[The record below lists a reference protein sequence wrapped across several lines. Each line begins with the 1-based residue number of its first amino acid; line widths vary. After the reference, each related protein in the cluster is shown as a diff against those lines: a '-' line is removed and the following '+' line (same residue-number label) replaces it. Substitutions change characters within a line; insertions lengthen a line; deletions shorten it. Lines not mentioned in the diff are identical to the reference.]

1 MPTPHPS
8 HQTPKP
14 KALIFDLMG
23 TCTNWQS
30 SLLPHLTSAPS
41 PALSPRDALAL
52 AADWRAGF
60 FREIHARFER
70 GAEGE
75 DIDVTH
81 ARVLDRLLVERR
93 WDWGDGEKER
103 CVDAWHAQVDG
114 LGGCAADFGVLSLA
128 GCCAGTGE
136 VEEEVFCPDPRIY
149 LKAIE
154 LLQLRPEECIMVA
167 AHAYDLRAAKGV
179 GMQTIYIHRTTED
192 LDEDMSLVEKENDRF
207 LDGTT
212 GGVDC
217 GLGALADVLDA

>member
-1 MPTPHPS
+1 MSTPHLP
-8 HQTPKP
+8 HHGPKP

-30 SLLPHLTSAPS
+30 SLLPPLTFQPS
-41 PALSPRDALAL
+41 PALSRRDALAL

-70 GAEGE
+70 GERGE

-81 ARVLDRLLVERR
+81 ARVLDRLLEERG
-93 WDWGDGEKER
+93 WDWGDGEKSK
-103 CVDAWHAQVDG
+103 CVEAWHAQ
-114 LGGCAADFGVLSLA
+114 
-128 GCCAGTGE
+128 
-136 VEEEVFCPDPRIY
+136 PDPKIY

-154 LLQLRPEECIMVA
+154 LLKLQPEECIMVA

-179 GMQTIYIHRTTED
+179 GMQTIYIHRLTED
-192 LDEDMSLVEKENDRF
+192 LDEDMSLVEKENDQF

-212 GGVDC
+212 GGEDC
-217 GLGALADVLDA
+217 GLGSLADVLDA